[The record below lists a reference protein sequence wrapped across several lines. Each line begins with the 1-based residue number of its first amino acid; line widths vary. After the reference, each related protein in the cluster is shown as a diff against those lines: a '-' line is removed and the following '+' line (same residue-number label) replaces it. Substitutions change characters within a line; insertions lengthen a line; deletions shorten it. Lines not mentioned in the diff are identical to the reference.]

1 MYKRQELLGYVQ
13 ERLFDLGAL
22 DVWFTPIQMKK
33 NRPATML
40 SALVMSS
47 QESLATDLVLRET
60 TSLGVRVRPVTRHE
74 AQRQLV
80 NFESS
85 FGTVSVKIKSIEGS
99 KVSVAPEYDHCR
111 QLAVQLGLPLHEV
124 YRTIQEE
131 ATTQLIP

>member
-1 MYKRQELLGYVQ
+1 MSAELLGYVQ

-40 SALVMSS
+40 SALVISS

-60 TSLGVRVRPVTRHE
+60 TSLGVRVRPIDRYE
-74 AQRQLV
+74 AQRQSV

-85 FGTVSVKIKSIEGS
+85 LGTVSVKIKSLGGS
-99 KVSVAPEYDHCR
+99 KVSVAPEYDYCR
-111 QLAVQLGLPLHEV
+111 QLAVELGLPLIEV

-131 ATTQLIP
+131 ATAHFIT